1 MPSAPTR
8 QTPEELAAAH
18 DYLCELWWVH
28 LTPPARGLFA
38 AEGHEL
44 TAVIAAL
51 IVCHEGMMRE
61 VMACV
66 RRNGLH
72 GAYRKAGTERVYQ
85 F

>member
-1 MPSAPTR
+1 M
-8 QTPEELAAAH
+8 EWL
-18 DYLCELWWVH
+18 
-28 LTPPARGLFA
+28 
-38 AEGHEL
+38 
-44 TAVIAAL
+44 
-51 IVCHEGMMRE
+51 VCHEGMMRE